1 MRKEIRQIESGV
13 TLFRDDMNGIAWI
26 EDTRAGIGIS
36 VHPNIDVTGSVE
48 GMVARGYWGK
58 NDRIV
63 ESHGWIYNIDRFAC
77 WPEDEME
84 QIVAKECR
92 CQACIERRAREEKR
106 NDSQSK

>member
-1 MRKEIRQIESGV
+1 MKTFIREVEPGAN
-13 TLFRDDMNGIAWI
+13 LYRDPVFGIAWI

-63 ESHGWIYNIDRFAC
+63 ESHGWIYNIDRFSC
-77 WPEDEME
+77 WPDDELE
-84 QIVAKECR
+84 QIVARECR
-92 CQACIERRAREEKR
+92 CQSCIERRKRREESEKWF
-106 NDSQSK
+106 